1 MDEKT
6 TNELNH
12 ILKSCTTLSHL
23 EAALTE
29 LPEKERLTLKC
40 YLEELLETKG
50 LNKAD
55 VIREAILPAHMGIRF
70 FRESALPAAIN

>member
-23 EAALTE
+23 EADLTE
-29 LPEKERLTLKC
+29 LQEKERLTLKC

-55 VIREAILPAHMGIRF
+55 VIRGKYCPHIWVSDFSGRAPCQPR
-70 FRESALPAAIN
+70 

>member
-29 LPEKERLTLKC
+29 LPEKERLSL
-40 YLEELLETKG
+40 
-50 LNKAD
+50 
-55 VIREAILPAHMGIRF
+55 MGIL
-70 FRESALPAAIN
+70 SKLLLVTG